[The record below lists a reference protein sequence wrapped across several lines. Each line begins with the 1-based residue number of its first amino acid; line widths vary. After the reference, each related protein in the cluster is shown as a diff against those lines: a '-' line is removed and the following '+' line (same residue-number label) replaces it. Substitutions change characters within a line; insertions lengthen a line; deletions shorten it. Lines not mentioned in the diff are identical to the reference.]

1 MDNIIQQNNFTNTY
15 IKVIGEKLE
24 RIENHINPLTIK
36 NQEKEIERLLFI
48 PYETPP
54 NLQFSLKKDNIEL
67 LEEISKRLNTLKIK
81 NHASTSNH
89 NKEILTIKKSHEETE
104 IEVDT

>member
-54 NLQFSLKKDNIEL
+54 NLQFSLKKDNM
-67 LEEISKRLNTLKIK
+67 EIIRRNL
-81 NHASTSNH
+81 
-89 NKEILTIKKSHEETE
+89 
-104 IEVDT
+104 